1 MTLLFV
7 LWGWG
12 ITIGSIGQS
21 QLCKKILVQFIY
33 PPPPPHT
40 HTQYKQLRL
49 IFLSINS
56 NMKVKFKGQYFH
68 I

>member
-33 PPPPPHT
+33 PPPPT